1 MVALLKKLRIL
12 DIHRYLP
19 TMVNSTQATGCLA
32 VAMSLSLVGG
42 RFANAATSATQ
53 NFHSN
58 QLSTY
63 HRSHTERDLQKRIFG
78 EHEEMLR
85 VQNMPE
91 EINVDP
97 RSTYN
102 QKFMALMNS
111 PCRPE
116 LDGFFGATSGDAI
129 RIQYGFEL
137 EIEPLSDIMK
147 LLDVMED
154 KVVDAILMNAFPE
167 ECGLRRRLEVEETT
181 TTRQLA
187 RNSNLQS
194 TRTLAHKEGHPSGFH
209 FTSFQEV
216 GAYVKIEK
224 EL

>member
-1 MVALLKKLRIL
+1 
-12 DIHRYLP
+12 
-19 TMVNSTQATGCLA
+19 MVNSTQATSCLA
-32 VAMSLSLVGG
+32 LAVSLSLVGG
-42 RFANAATSATQ
+42 SFANAATSASHDI
-53 NFHSN
+53 HSN
-58 QLSTY
+58 NPLSTQ
-63 HRSHTERDLQKRIFG
+63 HRSHTARDLQKKVFG
-78 EHEEMLR
+78 EHENMLQ

-102 QKFMALMNS
+102 EKFMALMNS

-116 LDGFFGATSGDAI
+116 SDGFFGATSGEAT

-154 KVVDAILMNAFPE
+154 KVVDAILMNTFPE
-167 ECGLRRRLEVEETT
+167 MCGLRRRLEVEGTT
-181 TTRQLA
+181 TTRHLA

-194 TRTLAHKEGHPSGFH
+194 SRTLAHKEGHPSGFH
-209 FTSFQEV
+209 FMSFQEV
-216 GAYVKIEK
+216 GVYMRIVK